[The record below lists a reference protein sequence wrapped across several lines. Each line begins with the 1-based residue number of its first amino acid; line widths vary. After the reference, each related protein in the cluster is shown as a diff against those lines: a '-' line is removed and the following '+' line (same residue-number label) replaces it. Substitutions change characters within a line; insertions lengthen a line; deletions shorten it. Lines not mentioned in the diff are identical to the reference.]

1 MTTLTDR
8 PASPVLT
15 PREVQTVAKAR
26 RILERWN
33 LTGQPIDE
41 ALAHLR
47 AMYGLRRR
55 GLRDYVLDT
64 MGPLGNLPVQRFR
77 LYADAGGQ
85 EPIPVPPAATQPL
98 ADYLTET
105 FDQRSLPGL
114 IQLLQGREGDER
126 EFYL

>member
-1 MTTLTDR
+1 MSSRADR
-8 PASPVLT
+8 AAPPVLT

-26 RILERWN
+26 RILERWS
-33 LTGQPIDE
+33 LTAQPIDE

-64 MGPLGNLPVQRFR
+64 MGPLATLPVQRFR

-85 EPIPVPPAATQPL
+85 EPVPVPLEATQPL